1 MIWKPKNIPTYS
13 TETGEWTT
21 TSFELRSQFLEYV
34 DSLWKLPGEYNL
46 KNTHLWR
53 ECALKFQKDKRYC
66 DYDVKTDEAKM
77 FWAFEKKK
85 IGQGIIIDGQYVP
98 GDYYFYINFCPIVDK
113 IKGVNDFPEVWDMDY
128 HFSLYCLR
136 AQLRDLNAVVVK
148 ARQKGF
154 EQPISELVFTDK
166 GFIPMGEVRV
176 GTMVGTPNGTFTPVT
191 EVFDHPNKDVY
202 MFTFMD
208 GRTVRA
214 GIDHLWTIFDKFA
227 DIHKTLS
234 TKELLEKPLF
244 KSINKGKNIS
254 YRYYID
260 DIDPIQMPEQ
270 NLPVDPYILG
280 CLLGDGTI
288 KKALKIASIDEFIL
302 EEFRKRLPDYTLIR
316 DEHTVCNYRVVFKNV
331 FDKEAQ
337 KKYGK
342 KGHIKVSPLIED
354 LKSIGVWGMKVTTK
368 VIPDLYKM
376 SSVEQRLE
384 LLRGLMDTDG
394 HISPEGGMEFK
405 TCAQG
410 LAEGVAE
417 IARSLGIKARIL
429 KTKAA
434 KEQNQDYY
442 RVYLKTD
449 KFNLFKL
456 PRKAK
461 RFNPS
466 KQVYLRTPLIKIEKL
481 DYKEDSRCISIDTT
495 DHLYLTRDFIPTHNT
510 LKIVARLV
518 RNLWFVPNSV
528 NKMLGYEEDF
538 VNDKGSWRFAV
549 MYRDFLNTHTP
560 WYRDFE
566 PDESLNWEQKRTVIE
581 GNFETKKRQKGLRS
595 KLVAATT
602 KKNPAKAVGG
612 GIYELFHEEAGIA
625 PNMDKVIEFAEAA
638 TKLGGVTTGFM
649 IVSGAVGE
657 LKDAK
662 PLETMCFEP
671 AKYKFL
677 GVDDVFSDTQNDG
690 QIGFFV
696 PDFWNYVAN
705 DPEKGIVRC
714 YDIDGNSDI
723 ELAKAYLLKEE
734 ESQKGKESYIL
745 WKSQHPWN
753 LQDAFNIREEN
764 IWPVKVIKDHQIHL
778 RMTYTPLCVE
788 LYDNETMPWGNNSN
802 EYAVS
807 HKISYNKPINS
818 LKVDPTKDNRGVVEI
833 DEMPIDNAPYG
844 LYYAGIDPI
853 RPVNTVT
860 SKSLM
865 SVCIFKAAHMKE
877 GKLITDYPVARYTGR
892 YPTWEET
899 YEVCLKLCKFYNAR
913 IAVEN
918 NVSGFQ
924 EWIIRKNLSYML
936 MHRRE
941 IYIINELMPNSTIR
955 DEIGIRME
963 GVFKQKALEFAISY
977 VDEILS
983 SSLETVKQENNGE
996 IIEKENIKFTY
1007 GVTRLRDVMLLEEM
1021 MKFDSKLNTDRLVA
1035 FMCGLMAARSNT
1047 NRNLI
1052 VSEKPS
1058 NAHNP
1063 KNNPVN
1069 LKLPSPF
1076 QRTNTTISKRL
1087 PSPFKK

>member
-85 IGQGIIIDGQYVP
+85 IGQGIIIDGQYIP
-98 GDYYFYINFCPIVDK
+98 GEYYFYLNFCPIIDK
-113 IKGVNDFPEVWDMDY
+113 IKGINDFPEVWDSDY
-128 HFSLYCLR
+128 HFYIYCLR

-148 ARQKGF
+148 ARQ
-154 EQPISELVFTDK
+154 
-166 GFIPMGEVRV
+166 
-176 GTMVGTPNGTFTPVT
+176 
-191 EVFDHPNKDVY
+191 
-202 MFTFMD
+202 
-208 GRTVRA
+208 
-214 GIDHLWTIFDKFA
+214 
-227 DIHKTLS
+227 
-234 TKELLEKPLF
+234 
-244 KSINKGKNIS
+244 
-254 YRYYID
+254 
-260 DIDPIQMPEQ
+260 
-270 NLPVDPYILG
+270 
-280 CLLGDGTI
+280 
-288 KKALKIASIDEFIL
+288 
-302 EEFRKRLPDYTLIR
+302 
-316 DEHTVCNYRVVFKNV
+316 
-331 FDKEAQ
+331 
-337 KKYGK
+337 
-342 KGHIKVSPLIED
+342 
-354 LKSIGVWGMKVTTK
+354 
-368 VIPDLYKM
+368 
-376 SSVEQRLE
+376 
-384 LLRGLMDTDG
+384 RGY
-394 HISPEGGMEFK
+394 S
-405 TCAQG
+405 
-410 LAEGVAE
+410 
-417 IARSLGIKARIL
+417 
-429 KTKAA
+429 
-434 KEQNQDYY
+434 
-442 RVYLKTD
+442 
-449 KFNLFKL
+449 
-456 PRKAK
+456 
-461 RFNPS
+461 
-466 KQVYLRTPLIKIEKL
+466 
-481 DYKEDSRCISIDTT
+481 
-495 DHLYLTRDFIPTHNT
+495 
-510 LKIVARLV
+510 LKIVSRLV
-518 RNLWFVPNSV
+518 RNLWFIQNSV

-723 ELAKAYLLKEE
+723 ELAKSYLLKEE

-899 YEVCLKLCKFYNAR
+899 YEVCLRLCKFYNAR

-983 SSLETVKQENNGE
+983 SSLETVRQENNGE

-1069 LKLPSPF
+1069 MKLPSPF

-1087 PSPFKK
+1087 PSPFKR

>member
-21 TSFELRSQFLEYV
+21 TSFELRSQFLEYA

-85 IGQGIIIDGQYVP
+85 IGQGIIIDGQYIP
-98 GDYYFYINFCPIVDK
+98 GEYYFYLNFCPIIDK
-113 IKGVNDFPEVWDMDY
+113 IKGINDFPEVWDSDY
-128 HFSLYCLR
+128 HFYIYCLR

-148 ARQKGF
+148 ARQ
-154 EQPISELVFTDK
+154 
-166 GFIPMGEVRV
+166 
-176 GTMVGTPNGTFTPVT
+176 
-191 EVFDHPNKDVY
+191 
-202 MFTFMD
+202 
-208 GRTVRA
+208 
-214 GIDHLWTIFDKFA
+214 
-227 DIHKTLS
+227 
-234 TKELLEKPLF
+234 
-244 KSINKGKNIS
+244 
-254 YRYYID
+254 
-260 DIDPIQMPEQ
+260 
-270 NLPVDPYILG
+270 
-280 CLLGDGTI
+280 
-288 KKALKIASIDEFIL
+288 
-302 EEFRKRLPDYTLIR
+302 
-316 DEHTVCNYRVVFKNV
+316 
-331 FDKEAQ
+331 
-337 KKYGK
+337 
-342 KGHIKVSPLIED
+342 
-354 LKSIGVWGMKVTTK
+354 
-368 VIPDLYKM
+368 
-376 SSVEQRLE
+376 
-384 LLRGLMDTDG
+384 RGY
-394 HISPEGGMEFK
+394 S
-405 TCAQG
+405 
-410 LAEGVAE
+410 
-417 IARSLGIKARIL
+417 
-429 KTKAA
+429 
-434 KEQNQDYY
+434 
-442 RVYLKTD
+442 
-449 KFNLFKL
+449 
-456 PRKAK
+456 
-461 RFNPS
+461 
-466 KQVYLRTPLIKIEKL
+466 
-481 DYKEDSRCISIDTT
+481 
-495 DHLYLTRDFIPTHNT
+495 
-510 LKIVARLV
+510 LKIVSRLV
-518 RNLWFVPNSV
+518 RNLWFIQNSV

-1087 PSPFKK
+1087 PSPFKR

>member
-53 ECALKFQKDKRYC
+53 ECAIKFQKDKRYC

-85 IGQGIIIDGQYVP
+85 IGQGIIIDGQYIP
-98 GDYYFYINFCPIVDK
+98 GEYYFYLNFCPIIDK
-113 IKGVNDFPEVWDMDY
+113 IKGINDFPEVWDSDY
-128 HFSLYCLR
+128 HFYIYCLR

-148 ARQKGF
+148 ARQ
-154 EQPISELVFTDK
+154 
-166 GFIPMGEVRV
+166 
-176 GTMVGTPNGTFTPVT
+176 
-191 EVFDHPNKDVY
+191 
-202 MFTFMD
+202 
-208 GRTVRA
+208 
-214 GIDHLWTIFDKFA
+214 
-227 DIHKTLS
+227 
-234 TKELLEKPLF
+234 
-244 KSINKGKNIS
+244 
-254 YRYYID
+254 
-260 DIDPIQMPEQ
+260 
-270 NLPVDPYILG
+270 
-280 CLLGDGTI
+280 
-288 KKALKIASIDEFIL
+288 
-302 EEFRKRLPDYTLIR
+302 
-316 DEHTVCNYRVVFKNV
+316 
-331 FDKEAQ
+331 
-337 KKYGK
+337 
-342 KGHIKVSPLIED
+342 
-354 LKSIGVWGMKVTTK
+354 
-368 VIPDLYKM
+368 
-376 SSVEQRLE
+376 
-384 LLRGLMDTDG
+384 RGY
-394 HISPEGGMEFK
+394 S
-405 TCAQG
+405 
-410 LAEGVAE
+410 
-417 IARSLGIKARIL
+417 
-429 KTKAA
+429 
-434 KEQNQDYY
+434 
-442 RVYLKTD
+442 
-449 KFNLFKL
+449 
-456 PRKAK
+456 
-461 RFNPS
+461 
-466 KQVYLRTPLIKIEKL
+466 
-481 DYKEDSRCISIDTT
+481 
-495 DHLYLTRDFIPTHNT
+495 
-510 LKIVARLV
+510 LKIVSRLV
-518 RNLWFVPNSV
+518 RNLWFIQNSV

-723 ELAKAYLLKEE
+723 ELAKSYLLKEE

-899 YEVCLKLCKFYNAR
+899 YEVCLRLCKFYNAR

-983 SSLETVKQENNGE
+983 SSLETVRQENNGE

-1069 LKLPSPF
+1069 MKLPSPF

-1087 PSPFKK
+1087 PSPFKR

>member
-85 IGQGIIIDGQYVP
+85 IGQGIIIDGQYIP
-98 GDYYFYINFCPIVDK
+98 GEYYFYLNFCPIIDK
-113 IKGVNDFPEVWDMDY
+113 IKGINDFPEVWDSDY
-128 HFSLYCLR
+128 HFYIYCLR

-148 ARQKGF
+148 ARQ
-154 EQPISELVFTDK
+154 
-166 GFIPMGEVRV
+166 
-176 GTMVGTPNGTFTPVT
+176 
-191 EVFDHPNKDVY
+191 
-202 MFTFMD
+202 
-208 GRTVRA
+208 
-214 GIDHLWTIFDKFA
+214 
-227 DIHKTLS
+227 
-234 TKELLEKPLF
+234 
-244 KSINKGKNIS
+244 
-254 YRYYID
+254 
-260 DIDPIQMPEQ
+260 
-270 NLPVDPYILG
+270 
-280 CLLGDGTI
+280 
-288 KKALKIASIDEFIL
+288 
-302 EEFRKRLPDYTLIR
+302 
-316 DEHTVCNYRVVFKNV
+316 
-331 FDKEAQ
+331 
-337 KKYGK
+337 
-342 KGHIKVSPLIED
+342 
-354 LKSIGVWGMKVTTK
+354 
-368 VIPDLYKM
+368 
-376 SSVEQRLE
+376 
-384 LLRGLMDTDG
+384 RGY
-394 HISPEGGMEFK
+394 S
-405 TCAQG
+405 
-410 LAEGVAE
+410 
-417 IARSLGIKARIL
+417 
-429 KTKAA
+429 
-434 KEQNQDYY
+434 
-442 RVYLKTD
+442 
-449 KFNLFKL
+449 
-456 PRKAK
+456 
-461 RFNPS
+461 
-466 KQVYLRTPLIKIEKL
+466 
-481 DYKEDSRCISIDTT
+481 
-495 DHLYLTRDFIPTHNT
+495 
-510 LKIVARLV
+510 LKIVSRLV
-518 RNLWFVPNSV
+518 RNLWFIQNSV

-1069 LKLPSPF
+1069 MKLPSPF

>member
-21 TSFELRSQFLEYV
+21 TSFELRSQFLEYA

-85 IGQGIIIDGQYVP
+85 IGQGIIIDGQYIP
-98 GDYYFYINFCPIVDK
+98 GEYYFYLNFCPIIDK
-113 IKGVNDFPEVWDMDY
+113 IKGINDFPEVWDSDY
-128 HFSLYCLR
+128 HFYIYCLR

-148 ARQKGF
+148 ARQ
-154 EQPISELVFTDK
+154 
-166 GFIPMGEVRV
+166 
-176 GTMVGTPNGTFTPVT
+176 
-191 EVFDHPNKDVY
+191 
-202 MFTFMD
+202 
-208 GRTVRA
+208 
-214 GIDHLWTIFDKFA
+214 
-227 DIHKTLS
+227 
-234 TKELLEKPLF
+234 
-244 KSINKGKNIS
+244 
-254 YRYYID
+254 
-260 DIDPIQMPEQ
+260 
-270 NLPVDPYILG
+270 
-280 CLLGDGTI
+280 
-288 KKALKIASIDEFIL
+288 
-302 EEFRKRLPDYTLIR
+302 
-316 DEHTVCNYRVVFKNV
+316 
-331 FDKEAQ
+331 
-337 KKYGK
+337 
-342 KGHIKVSPLIED
+342 
-354 LKSIGVWGMKVTTK
+354 
-368 VIPDLYKM
+368 
-376 SSVEQRLE
+376 
-384 LLRGLMDTDG
+384 RGY
-394 HISPEGGMEFK
+394 S
-405 TCAQG
+405 
-410 LAEGVAE
+410 
-417 IARSLGIKARIL
+417 
-429 KTKAA
+429 
-434 KEQNQDYY
+434 
-442 RVYLKTD
+442 
-449 KFNLFKL
+449 
-456 PRKAK
+456 
-461 RFNPS
+461 
-466 KQVYLRTPLIKIEKL
+466 
-481 DYKEDSRCISIDTT
+481 
-495 DHLYLTRDFIPTHNT
+495 
-510 LKIVARLV
+510 LKIVSRLV
-518 RNLWFVPNSV
+518 RNLWFIQNSV

-1007 GVTRLRDVMLLEEM
+1007 GVTRLRDVMLLDEM

-1052 VSEKPS
+1052 VSEKPTG
-1058 NAHNP
+1058 AHIP
-1063 KNNPVN
+1063 KP
-1069 LKLPSPF
+1069 KPIDMRMPSPF
-1076 QRTNTTISKRL
+1076 QRTSTTISKRL

>member
-13 TETGEWTT
+13 SETGEWTST
-21 TSFELRSQFLEYV
+21 EFELRSTFLEYV

-53 ECALKFQKDKRYC
+53 ESALKFQKDKRYC
-66 DYDVKTDEAKM
+66 DYDNKTDEAKM
-77 FWAFEKKK
+77 FWTFEKKK
-85 IGQGIIIDGQYVP
+85 IGQGIIIDGLYVP
-98 GDYYFYINFCPIVDK
+98 GEYYFYLNYCPIIDK
-113 IKGVNDFPEVWDMDY
+113 IKGINDFPEVWDSDY
-128 HFSLYCLR
+128 HFYLYCLR

-148 ARQKGF
+148 ARQ
-154 EQPISELVFTDK
+154 
-166 GFIPMGEVRV
+166 
-176 GTMVGTPNGTFTPVT
+176 
-191 EVFDHPNKDVY
+191 
-202 MFTFMD
+202 
-208 GRTVRA
+208 
-214 GIDHLWTIFDKFA
+214 
-227 DIHKTLS
+227 
-234 TKELLEKPLF
+234 
-244 KSINKGKNIS
+244 
-254 YRYYID
+254 
-260 DIDPIQMPEQ
+260 
-270 NLPVDPYILG
+270 
-280 CLLGDGTI
+280 
-288 KKALKIASIDEFIL
+288 
-302 EEFRKRLPDYTLIR
+302 
-316 DEHTVCNYRVVFKNV
+316 
-331 FDKEAQ
+331 
-337 KKYGK
+337 
-342 KGHIKVSPLIED
+342 
-354 LKSIGVWGMKVTTK
+354 
-368 VIPDLYKM
+368 
-376 SSVEQRLE
+376 
-384 LLRGLMDTDG
+384 RGY
-394 HISPEGGMEFK
+394 S
-405 TCAQG
+405 
-410 LAEGVAE
+410 
-417 IARSLGIKARIL
+417 
-429 KTKAA
+429 
-434 KEQNQDYY
+434 
-442 RVYLKTD
+442 
-449 KFNLFKL
+449 
-456 PRKAK
+456 
-461 RFNPS
+461 
-466 KQVYLRTPLIKIEKL
+466 
-481 DYKEDSRCISIDTT
+481 
-495 DHLYLTRDFIPTHNT
+495 
-510 LKIVARLV
+510 LKIVSRLI
-518 RNLWFVPNSV
+518 RNLWFIRNSV

-649 IVSGAVGE
+649 VVSGAVGE

-677 GVDDVFSDTQNDG
+677 GVEDVFADTPNEG

-705 DPEKGIVRC
+705 DPDKGIVRC
-714 YDIDGNSDI
+714 YDQDGNSNID
-723 ELAKAYLLKEE
+723 LAKEYLLKEE

-764 IWPVKVIKDHQIHL
+764 IWPVKVIKDHQIYL
-778 RMTYTPLCVE
+778 RMKYTPLCVE
-788 LYDNETMPWGNNSN
+788 LYDNETITWGNNPN
-802 EYAVS
+802 EYGVS
-807 HKISYNKPINS
+807 HKVSYLKPVTN

-899 YEVCLKLCKFYNAR
+899 YEVCLRLCKFYNAR

-983 SSLETVKQENNGE
+983 SSMEVIKQDNNGE
-996 IIEKENIKFTY
+996 IVEKENIKFTY

-1021 MKFDSKLNTDRLVA
+1021 LKFDSKLNTDRLVA

-1058 NAHNP
+1058 GSHVP
-1063 KNNPVN
+1063 KLENINM
-1069 LKLPSPF
+1069 KLPSPF
-1076 QRTNTTISKRL
+1076 QKSNSAIPKRF
-1087 PSPFKK
+1087 PSPFKR